1 MSDNKAKSQFSFV
14 FKDEPRAKIATIS
27 VLKDKKASEHVASV
41 QRRLLESGVFSVSTH
56 IKRPR

>member
-14 FKDEPRAKIATIS
+14 FKDEPKSKIATIS

-41 QRRLLESGVFSVSTH
+41 HRRLLESGVFSVSTH
-56 IKRPR
+56 IKRSR